1 MKKSIKSNGNNLPKQ
16 SVKERENLSK
26 LKTGKELKKTVVT
39 DFSSKNNSKIINK
52 EKIKEKRKSNSI
64 KTEKISKQNTA
75 VDLHKRNIITNKK
88 TETNLKNEKTEFK
101 RNTTNKN
108 MKTIAVTSTKQY
120 MKPQSNIKK
129 DVGKGNKNLK
139 LNSSNPNFS
148 SSLPINPCHRKK
160 TSQDL
165 KVKNEICTKDD
176 DEDIRLNTEF
186 NRISPKKM
194 DTNNFFNIDEL
205 PSKMS
210 SSYYIK
216 TQEIDQKLIQTTLC
230 KEVNQTL
237 EKTST
242 LSLN

>member
-16 SVKERENLSK
+16 NFKERENFSK
-26 LKTGKELKKTVVT
+26 LKTGKELKKTTVT
-39 DFSSKNNSKIINK
+39 DFSSKNNSKILNK

-64 KTEKISKQNTA
+64 KTEKITKQNTA
-75 VDLHKRNIITNKK
+75 ADLHKKNISNKK
-88 TETNLKNEKTEFK
+88 QETVLKNEKTEFK

-108 MKTIAVTSTKQY
+108 MKTIAVTCTKQY
-120 MKPQSNIKK
+120 VKPQSNIRK
-129 DVGKGNKNLK
+129 DVAKGNKNLK

-148 SSLPINPCHRKK
+148 SSLPMNPCHRKK

-165 KVKNEICTKDD
+165 KLKNEVCTRDD
-176 DEDIRLNTEF
+176 DEDIRLNTEY

-230 KEVNQTL
+230 KEANQTL

-242 LSLN
+242 LFLK